1 MLNWPIFAFILVFLY
16 SGYKKGLF
24 GSAVTFFSVFFAI
37 LLTLNLFEALARGVA
52 GLIERTEPYSQGIA
66 FLGLFLLVYTILYM
80 LANTFLIQSFKVRQL
95 INAPGGLFFGFGTA
109 FLMVGLLTFGWM
121 MMPAAF
127 RTLPA
132 TTEPGEEFFLEIDQK
147 FIAFYSGV
155 ARRTGG
161 GLPFTR
167 EENILTYIK
176 EAAYEEKAL
185 RQKRFEQEE
194 EKEED

>member
-24 GSAVTFFSVFFAI
+24 GSAVTFLSVFFAI
-37 LLTLNLFEALARGVA
+37 LLTLNFFEALARGIA

-80 LANTFLIQSFKVRQL
+80 LANTFLIQSFKMRQL
-95 INAPGGLFFGFGTA
+95 INASGGLFFGFGTA
-109 FLMVGLLTFGWM
+109 FLMVGVLTFGWM

-127 RTLPA
+127 RTLPLS
-132 TTEPGEEFFLEIDQK
+132 TEPGEEFFFEIDQK

-161 GLPFTR
+161 LPFTR

-176 EAAYEEKAL
+176 EDAYEEKAL
-185 RQKRFEQEE
+185 RQKRLEQE